1 MFLIKLKGLCQELR
15 VSQVLCCEFETLNPK
30 KGGGVE
36 LKSTPDLENFVFLC
50 SRSQNMKSKWLKWK
64 VVNIEFQ
71 KIRKCQ
77 QMLIQNELPFI
88 FQSQQMLVSTFYGLI
103 VKKCRFFPFYFF
115 KYQNSGQSFYFPRKW
130 WKMDIYLSQNFGGLW
145 WSSQD

>member
-1 MFLIKLKGLCQELR
+1 MLWIWNPE
-15 VSQVLCCEFETLNPK
+15 PK

-36 LKSTPDLENFVFLC
+36 LKSTPYLENFVFLC

-103 VKKCRFFPFYFF
+103 VKKCRFFPFISLSTKILDNQFIF
-115 KYQNSGQSFYFPRKW
+115 LENGEKW
-130 WKMDIYLSQNFGGLW
+130 IFI
-145 WSSQD
+145 